1 MQTSADLPEPR
12 GSNTATIY
20 RRLWRYVTPYKLVGA
35 IAVVGMTA
43 TALIEA
49 SLVYLLEPL
58 MDQTLVAK
66 NLESTR
72 WLPVAFVLIFIARGL
87 SGFATEA
94 SLGWIGR
101 NVISALRREVFRK
114 FLTLP
119 TRFFDQHSTGPLLS
133 RMTYN
138 VEMVA
143 ESVTSVVTIAIR
155 DVLTVIAAFGVML
168 IQSPKLTIYVIVL
181 FPIVAMIVRALGVAF
196 RRYSGRIQDSV
207 GEVTQVTEEIVRG
220 NWVVKAFGGYDYERD
235 RLDAVDDRNRGQNLK
250 MIRVRALGV
259 AVTQV
264 VFGVGVAL
272 VIFFAAQESLRGHLS
287 AGQFISFFSAMMLML
302 QPIRRITNI
311 NATLQR
317 GVAGADSLFA
327 VIDEPDEV
335 DAGTHRA
342 ERVTGTVEYSNVSFA
357 YDSADLGT
365 ATAGDRPEKVLDGVS
380 FELEAGKTLAV
391 VGHSGSGKS
400 TLISLLP
407 RFYDATSGTV
417 AIDGVPTTEFA
428 LDNLREQISLV
439 SQDVVLFNDTI
450 ANNLAYGRLAKHS
463 DADLEA
469 AAEAAHVLEFT
480 REMPKGLDTMVGDR
494 GVLLSGGQ
502 RQRIAIGR
510 AILKDAPILIL
521 DEATSSLDTRSER
534 RIQDAL
540 GALMKNRTTLVIA
553 HRLSTV
559 ENADRI
565 IVLDA
570 GRIVE
575 SGTHAELLAEDGHYA
590 TLHRMQ
596 FSTEARDAPH
606 DRPHDRQ

>member
-1 MQTSADLPEPR
+1 MPDVPLPDVDD
-12 GSNTATIY
+12 STTQVVY
-20 RRLWRYVTPYKLVGA
+20 RRLWTYVTPYKLAGA
-35 IAVVGMTA
+35 VAVLGMA
-43 TALIEA
+43 STALIEA
-49 SLVYLLEPL
+49 GLVYLLEPL
-58 MDQTLVAK
+58 MDQALVAR
-66 NLESTR
+66 NLESAH
-72 WLPVAFVLIFIARGL
+72 WLPIAFVSIFFARGL

-101 NVISALRREVFRK
+101 NVISSLRREVFRK

-119 TRFFDQHSTGPLLS
+119 TGFFDKQSAGPLLS

-168 IQSPKLTIYVIVL
+168 IQSPKLTVFVVIL
-181 FPIVAMIVRALGVAF
+181 FPIVALIVRVLGVAF
-196 RRYSGRIQDSV
+196 RRYSNRIQDSV
-207 GEVTQVTEEIVRG
+207 GEVTQVTDEIIRG
-220 NWVVKAFGGYDYERD
+220 NWVVKAFGGYDYERG
-235 RLDAVDDRNRGQNLK
+235 RLDAVDDKNRQQNLK
-250 MIRVRALGV
+250 LIRVRALGV

-264 VFGVGVAL
+264 VFGLGVAL
-272 VIFFAAQESLRGHLS
+272 VMYFAARESIQGALT

-317 GVAGADSLFA
+317 GVAGAESLFT
-327 VIDEPDEV
+327 VLDEDDEK
-335 DAGTHRA
+335 DQGDYRA
-342 ERVTGTVEYSNVSFA
+342 EHVRGDVEFRDVCFA
-357 YDSADLGT
+357 YNN
-365 ATAGDRPEKVLDGVS
+365 DRDVVLQDVSVKV
-380 FELEAGKTLAV
+380 EAGHTLAI

-407 RFYDATSGTV
+407 RFYDPTSGDV
-417 AIDGVPTTEFA
+417 LIDDVPVQDYA
-428 LDNLREQISLV
+428 LVNLREHISLV

-450 ANNLAYGRLAKHS
+450 ARNLAYGRLAHHS
-463 DADLEA
+463 EDEIRA
-469 AAEAAHVLEFT
+469 AADAAHVMDFVD
-480 REMPKGLDTMVGDR
+480 EMPDGLETVVGDR

-510 AILKDAPILIL
+510 AILKNSPILIL

-540 GALMKNRTTLVIA
+540 NELMKNRTTLVIA

-559 ENADRI
+559 ESADEI

-575 SGTHAELLAEDGHYA
+575 SGTHAELLARDGHYA
-590 TLHRMQ
+590 ALHKMQ
-596 FSTEARDAPH
+596 FSAESGG
-606 DRPHDRQ
+606 DR

>member
-1 MQTSADLPEPR
+1 MSSVPPLPEVTSADT
-12 GSNTATIY
+12 GVVY
-20 RRLWRYVTPYKLVGA
+20 GRLWRYVTPYKLVGF
-35 IAVVGMTA
+35 IAVVGMA
-43 TALIEA
+43 STALIEA
-49 SLVYLLEPL
+49 GLVYLLEPL
-58 MDQTLVAK
+58 MDQALVAR
-66 NLESTR
+66 NLETAR
-72 WLPVAFVLIFIARGL
+72 WLPIAFVVIFICRGL

-101 NVISALRREVFRK
+101 NVISSLRREVFRK

-119 TRFFDQHSTGPLLS
+119 ASFFDRQSIGPLLS
-133 RMTYN
+133 RLTYN

-143 ESVTSVVTIAIR
+143 ESVTNVVTIAIR

-168 IQSPKLTIYVIVL
+168 IQSPKLTVFVIIL
-181 FPIVAMIVRALGVAF
+181 FPVVALIVRVLGVAF
-196 RRYSGRIQDSV
+196 RRYSNRIQDSV

-235 RLDAVDDRNRGQNLK
+235 RLDAVDSRNQQQNLK
-250 MIRVRALGV
+250 LIRVRSLGV

-264 VFGVGVAL
+264 VFGFGVAL
-272 VIFFAAQESLRGHLS
+272 VIYFAARESIEGDLT

-317 GVAGADSLFA
+317 GVAGAQSLFS
-327 VIDEPDEV
+327 VLDEPDEV
-335 DAGTHRA
+335 DSGSYRA
-342 ERVTGTVEYSNVSFA
+342 EQVRGDVEFRNVSFA
-357 YDSADLGT
+357 YGNE
-365 ATAGDRPEKVLDGVS
+365 REKVLEDISLKVESGR
-380 FELEAGKTLAV
+380 TLAV

-407 RFYDATSGTV
+407 RFYEPTSGEIL
-417 AIDGVPTTEFA
+417 IDGIPIREYA
-428 LDNLREQISLV
+428 LDDLRQHISLV

-450 ANNLAYGRLAKHS
+450 ARNLAYGRLAEHTE
-463 DADLEA
+463 AEIRA
-469 AAEAAHVLEFT
+469 AADAAHVLDFVD
-480 REMPKGLDTMVGDR
+480 EMPAGLETVVGDR
-494 GVLLSGGQ
+494 GLLLSGGQ

-510 AILKDAPILIL
+510 AILKNAPILIL

-540 GALMKNRTTLVIA
+540 NELMKDRTTLVIA

-559 ENADRI
+559 ENADEI
-565 IVLDA
+565 IVLDS

-575 SGTHAELLAEDGHYA
+575 SGTHEELLAANGHYA
-590 TLHRMQ
+590 ALYRMQ
-596 FSTEARDAPH
+596 FSAESS
-606 DRPHDRQ
+606 